1 MKTKDQKKKAFIK
14 EMEKLKKENKLKE
27 DKQTF
32 ENILKKASKPL
43 PSSR

>member
-27 DKQTF
+27 DKQSF
-32 ENILKKASKPL
+32 ENILKKATKIL
-43 PSSR
+43 PSSH